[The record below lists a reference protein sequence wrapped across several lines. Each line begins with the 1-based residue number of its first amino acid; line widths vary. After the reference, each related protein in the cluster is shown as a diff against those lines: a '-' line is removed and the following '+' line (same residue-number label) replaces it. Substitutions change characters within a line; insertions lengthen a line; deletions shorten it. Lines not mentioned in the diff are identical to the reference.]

1 MMRISVP
8 FSSRCVA
15 KEWRRV
21 WIVTRFWIPARR
33 TASRQARWRE
43 VVDRWWAGGPGGE
56 RKKPGRGARR
66 ETGNAAA
73 GRRAN
78 SGAALPA
85 DAATTWHSGL
95 FAPCLVRLEA
105 AYGGSRYRPL

>member
-1 MMRISVP
+1 MSLATFWRCFAARFPKDANAVSSV
-8 FSSRCVA
+8 
-15 KEWRRV
+15 
-21 WIVTRFWIPARR
+21 
-33 TASRQARWRE
+33 ASPIDPLRGRP
-43 VVDRWWAGGPGGE
+43 VGE
-56 RKKPGRGARR
+56 KSCTDAGRGARR